1 MGNKMEFNRDKNWSR
16 FISIKNNII
25 LNASYIKLVI
35 NNTDKL
41 DLKSYKL
48 KDKRKWLRRL
58 Y

>member
-16 FISIKNNII
+16 FISIKNDII

-41 DLKSYKL
+41 YLKSYKL

>member
-1 MGNKMEFNRDKNWSR
+1 MGNTMEFNRDKNRSR
-16 FISIKNNII
+16 FISIKNDII

-48 KDKRKWLRRL
+48 KDTRQWLRRL
-58 Y
+58 F

>member
-1 MGNKMEFNRDKNWSR
+1 MGNTMEFDRDKNRSR
-16 FISIKNNII
+16 FISIKNDII

-35 NNTDKL
+35 NNTDKI

-48 KDKRKWLRRL
+48 KDKRLWLRRL

>member
-1 MGNKMEFNRDKNWSR
+1 MGNTMEFNRDKNWSR
-16 FISIKNNII
+16 FISIKNDII

-48 KDKRKWLRRL
+48 KDKRKWLKRL

>member
-1 MGNKMEFNRDKNWSR
+1 MGNTMEFNRDKNRSR
-16 FISIKNNII
+16 LISIKNDII
-25 LNASYIKLVI
+25 LNANYIKLVI

-48 KDKRKWLRRL
+48 KDKRQWLRRL

>member
-1 MGNKMEFNRDKNWSR
+1 MGNTMEFNRDKNRSR
-16 FISIKNNII
+16 FISIKNDII

-48 KDKRKWLRRL
+48 KDKRQWLRRL
-58 Y
+58 F

>member
-1 MGNKMEFNRDKNWSR
+1 MGNTMEFNRDKNRSR
-16 FISIKNNII
+16 FISIKNDII

-48 KDKRKWLRRL
+48 KDKRQWLGRL

>member
-1 MGNKMEFNRDKNWSR
+1 MGYTMEFNRDKNWSR
-16 FISIKNNII
+16 FISIKNDII

-48 KDKRKWLRRL
+48 KDKRQWLRRL

>member
-1 MGNKMEFNRDKNWSR
+1 MGNTMEFNRDKNRSR
-16 FISIKNNII
+16 FISIKNDII

-48 KDKRKWLRRL
+48 KDKRKWLTNL
-58 Y
+58 F

>member
-1 MGNKMEFNRDKNWSR
+1 MGSKMEFNRDKNWSR

-48 KDKRKWLRRL
+48 KDKRQWLRRL
-58 Y
+58 F

>member
-1 MGNKMEFNRDKNWSR
+1 MGNTMEFNRDKNRSR
-16 FISIKNNII
+16 FISIKNDII
-25 LNASYIKLVI
+25 VNASYIKLVI

>member
-1 MGNKMEFNRDKNWSR
+1 MGNTMEFNRDKNWSR
-16 FISIKNNII
+16 FISIKNDII